1 MKTRIIFILFV
12 FAWLGA
18 GAQTQI
24 LFQSDQ
30 TKSYLLSFTNSYE
43 ESQQVINE
51 IVDAISK
58 TIPKPVYQTK
68 ITLNITESVK
78 VTRKGNVVSIYVSYQ
93 DMKINGD
100 IFYKGFNMAEV
111 LFPSKYE
118 FKATLSRKNGTVL
131 YNFTQPKN
139 DFKPDFN
146 EVLLQCND
154 DSLSTAYNFI
164 INETKLYYDMVARD
178 RFRQKAGMI
187 DQYFTAD
194 MDLNNIGKQ
203 LSTINPN
210 AFEET
215 EKTQASLNSFNTM
228 IDNIGQAPFWK
239 MLQIESFDP
248 LMLKTKIVD
257 IKKSLTAIQS
267 QLNYTKSIIHELYY
281 NKGTDLYEKNKMAE
295 AKTAFEK
302 SLQYYPNYSPS
313 QYFMAQ
319 IAYETNQI
327 DEAKKEIKKLYSL
340 KNLDGNTLSNA
351 SRLAKAIEWYDLN
364 IAAGLLTGGK
374 YTDAL
379 NAADKAEDFCKSIPS
394 FSCSDT
400 LELIRRDC
408 HLGIYGNYLKNANK
422 LFDQKKFKEA
432 SAEVTRG
439 ILYQE
444 KFSKYI
450 ADNSDALA
458 LKQKIGIE
466 EYYDSMKKGK
476 EKMLSKDYRAAF
488 VEFSNAKNLES
499 DYPVQK
505 DRLLP
510 DLLKKSKLES
520 LFLDIDDAEAS
531 VAANNLSLAR
541 STLRLVIDDQKVYGL
556 TDNSAL
562 SVRIEN
568 LKKAIFSQECQ
579 NAQKDYDA
587 KVDAAVKAELE
598 KSYITAND
606 NYNEALQIV
615 KKNTDCDIN
624 GEMAKKGQANTEKP
638 AQYQQT
644 LNLCNDRVKN
654 NDYLKAIEA
663 YNKLTPYYHDN
674 GIQDYGITHQPL
686 HLYIASQHSGFVYYG
701 LTWLT
706 DAGELDNAM
715 YLLKQL
721 RYRNVIKSTT
731 KNQQLALAR
740 AYALN
745 DVKNGV
751 TATPKV
757 KVLEYTLGDKWY
769 SYFEKEYLKQI
780 KKLK

>member
-1 MKTRIIFILFV
+1 
-12 FAWLGA
+12 
-18 GAQTQI
+18 
-24 LFQSDQ
+24 
-30 TKSYLLSFTNSYE
+30 
-43 ESQQVINE
+43 
-51 IVDAISK
+51 
-58 TIPKPVYQTK
+58 
-68 ITLNITESVK
+68 
-78 VTRKGNVVSIYVSYQ
+78 
-93 DMKINGD
+93 
-100 IFYKGFNMAEV
+100 
-111 LFPSKYE
+111 
-118 FKATLSRKNGTVL
+118 
-131 YNFTQPKN
+131 
-139 DFKPDFN
+139 
-146 EVLLQCND
+146 
-154 DSLSTAYNFI
+154 
-164 INETKLYYDMVARD
+164 
-178 RFRQKAGMI
+178 
-187 DQYFTAD
+187 
-194 MDLNNIGKQ
+194 
-203 LSTINPN
+203 
-210 AFEET
+210 
-215 EKTQASLNSFNTM
+215 
-228 IDNIGQAPFWK
+228 
-239 MLQIESFDP
+239 
-248 LMLKTKIVD
+248 
-257 IKKSLTAIQS
+257 
-267 QLNYTKSIIHELYY
+267 
-281 NKGTDLYEKNKMAE
+281 
-295 AKTAFEK
+295 
-302 SLQYYPNYSPS
+302 
-313 QYFMAQ
+313 
-319 IAYETNQI
+319 
-327 DEAKKEIKKLYSL
+327 
-340 KNLDGNTLSNA
+340 
-351 SRLAKAIEWYDLN
+351 
-364 IAAGLLTGGK
+364 
-374 YTDAL
+374 
-379 NAADKAEDFCKSIPS
+379 
-394 FSCSDT
+394 
-400 LELIRRDC
+400 
-408 HLGIYGNYLKNANK
+408 
-422 LFDQKKFKEA
+422 
-432 SAEVTRG
+432 
-439 ILYQE
+439 
-444 KFSKYI
+444 
-450 ADNSDALA
+450 
-458 LKQKIGIE
+458 
-466 EYYDSMKKGK
+466 
-476 EKMLSKDYRAAF
+476 
-488 VEFSNAKNLES
+488 
-499 DYPVQK
+499 VQK

-663 YNKLTPYYHDN
+663 YNKLTTYYHDN

-706 DAGELDNAM
+706 DAGELENAM

-731 KNQQLALAR
+731 KNHQLALAR

-751 TATPKV
+751 TTTPKV

>member
-1 MKTRIIFILFV
+1 
-12 FAWLGA
+12 
-18 GAQTQI
+18 
-24 LFQSDQ
+24 
-30 TKSYLLSFTNSYE
+30 
-43 ESQQVINE
+43 INE
-51 IVDAISK
+51 IIDAISK

-68 ITLNITESVK
+68 ITLTINENIK

-93 DMKINGD
+93 DLKINGD
-100 IFYKGFNMAEV
+100 IFYKGFNMSEV

-118 FKATLSRKNGTVL
+118 FTATLSRKNGSVI
-131 YNFTQPKN
+131 YKFAQPKN
-139 DFKPDFN
+139 EFKPTFN

-154 DSLSTAYNFI
+154 DSLSTAYNFV
-164 INETKLYYDMVARD
+164 INETKLYYDMIARD
-178 RFRQKAGMI
+178 HFRQKAGMI
-187 DQYFTAD
+187 DQYYTAD
-194 MDLNNIGKQ
+194 MDITNIGKQ
-203 LSTINPN
+203 LSAINPN
-210 AFEET
+210 AFEEA

-228 IDNIGQAPFWK
+228 IENIAQAPFWK
-239 MLQIESFDP
+239 LLQIENFDP

-257 IKKSLTAIQS
+257 IKKSHSAIQN

-281 NKGTDLYEKNKMAE
+281 NKGTELYDKNKMAE
-295 AKTAFEK
+295 AKIAFGQ
-302 SLQYYPNYSPS
+302 SLHYYPTYPPS
-313 QYFMAQ
+313 QFFIAQ

-327 DEAKKEIKKLYSL
+327 DEAKQEIKKLYSL
-340 KNLDGNTLSNA
+340 KNIDGNTLSNA
-351 SRLAKAIEWYDLN
+351 ARLAKAIEWHDLN

-379 NAADKAEDFCKSIPS
+379 NATDKAEDFCKSIPS

-400 LELIRRDC
+400 LEFIRRDC
-408 HLGIYGNYLKNANK
+408 HQGIYLNYLKNADK
-422 LFDQKKFKEA
+422 LFTQKKFKEA
-432 SAEVTRG
+432 SSEATRG

-450 ADNSDALA
+450 ADNSDAKA
-458 LKQKIGIE
+458 LKQKIGID

-476 EKMLSKDYRAAF
+476 EKMLVKDYRAAF
-488 VEFSNAKNLES
+488 AEFSNATSIEN

-520 LFLDIDDAEAS
+520 LFLDIDDAEAAVNS
-531 VAANNLSLAR
+531 NNLTLAR
-541 STLRLVIDDQKVYGL
+541 NTLRLIIDDQKAYGL
-556 TDNSAL
+556 SDNSAL

-568 LKKAIFSQECQ
+568 LKKSIFSQECQ
-579 NAQKDYDA
+579 NVQKDYDT
-587 KVDAAVKAELE
+587 KVDLAIKAEIE
-598 KSYITAND
+598 KNFIVAHS
-606 NYNEALQIV
+606 NYSEALQTVI
-615 KKNTDCDIN
+615 KNIDCDIN
-624 GEMAKKGQANTEKP
+624 NEIAKKGQANTEKP
-638 AQYQQT
+638 AQYQQWI
-644 LNLCNDRVKN
+644 NQCNDCVKN
-654 NDYLKAIEA
+654 NDYLKAIEL
-663 YNKLTPYYHDN
+663 YNKLTPYYQDN
-674 GIQDYGITHQPL
+674 SIQDYGITHQPL

-706 DAGELDNAM
+706 DAGELENAM

-721 RYRNVIKSTT
+721 KHRNVIKSTT
-731 KNQQLALAR
+731 KYQQLALAR

-745 DVKNGV
+745 DVKNGL

>member
-1 MKTRIIFILFV
+1 MKTRIIFVLLV
-12 FAWLGA
+12 LAWLGA

-30 TKSYLLSFTNSYE
+30 TKSYLLSFANSYE

-93 DMKINGD
+93 DTKINGD

-111 LFPSKYE
+111 LLPSKYE
-118 FKATLSRKNGTVL
+118 FKASLSRKNGAPL
-131 YNFTQPKN
+131 YSFIQPKS

-164 INETKLYYDMVARD
+164 INETKLYYDMIARD
-178 RFRQKAGMI
+178 HFRQKAGMI

-203 LSTINPN
+203 LSGINPN

-239 MLQIESFDP
+239 LLQIESFDP
-248 LMLKTKIVD
+248 LMLKTKIID
-257 IKKSLTAIQS
+257 IKKSLTAIQN

-281 NKGTDLYEKNKMAE
+281 NKGTELYEKNKMEE
-295 AKTAFEK
+295 AKTAFDK
-302 SLQYYPNYSPS
+302 SLQYYPNYPPS
-313 QYFMAQ
+313 QFFMAQ
-319 IAYETNQI
+319 IAYETKQF
-327 DEAKKEIKKLYSL
+327 DQAKNEIKKLYSL

-351 SRLAKAIEWYDLN
+351 NRLAKAIEWHDLN
-364 IAAGLLTGGK
+364 IAAGLLTEGN
-374 YTDAL
+374 YADAL
-379 NAADKAEDFCKSIPS
+379 KAVDKAEDFCKNLPS

-400 LELIRRDC
+400 LELIRQDC
-408 HLGIYGNYLKNANK
+408 HLGIYRNYLKNADK
-422 LFDQKKFKEA
+422 LFTQKKFKEA
-432 SAEVTRG
+432 NAEVTRA

-450 ADNSDALA
+450 AGNSDALA

-466 EYYDSMKKGK
+466 EYYDSVKKGK

-488 VEFSNAKNLES
+488 AEFSNATSLEG

-520 LFLDIDDAEAS
+520 LFLDIEDAEAA
-531 VAANNLSLAR
+531 VTANNLSLAR
-541 STLRLVIDDQKVYGL
+541 STMRLVIDDQKVYGL
-556 TDNSAL
+556 TENSAL

-587 KVDAAVKAELE
+587 KVDAAVKAEIE
-598 KSYITAND
+598 KNFITASD

-624 GEMAKKGQANTEKP
+624 DQMAKKGQANTEKP
-638 AQYQQT
+638 AHYQQT
-644 LNLCNDRVKN
+644 LALCNDQVKN
-654 NDYLKAIEA
+654 NDYLKAIET
-663 YNKLTPYYHDN
+663 YNKLSSFFNDN
-674 GIQDYGITHQPL
+674 RIQDYGIIHQPL
-686 HLYIASQHSGFVYYG
+686 HLYMASQHSGFVYYG
-701 LTWLT
+701 LSWLT

-721 RYRNVIKSTT
+721 KFRNVIKSTT
-731 KNQQLALAR
+731 KNPQLALAR
-740 AYALN
+740 AYALK

-769 SYFEKEYLKQI
+769 SFFEKEYLKQI